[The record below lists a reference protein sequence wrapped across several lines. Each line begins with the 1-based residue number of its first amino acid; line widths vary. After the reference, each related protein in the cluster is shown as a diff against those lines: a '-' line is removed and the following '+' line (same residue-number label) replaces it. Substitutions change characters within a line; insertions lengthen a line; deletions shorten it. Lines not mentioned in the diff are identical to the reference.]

1 MLWLEA
7 ASVFFMQKFRQKIY
21 WRYLTYP
28 QVQIWQMHFSSAT
41 EAFLEAASL
50 AEDGFFEAATAAP
63 AAPAAAAA
71 ASGLEAVF
79 VCILHCYFFSFF
91 NKSILVSC

>member
-7 ASVFFMQKFRQKIY
+7 ASVFFMQKLRQKIY

-63 AAPAAAAA
+63 AAPAAAPAV

-91 NKSILVSC
+91 

>member
-1 MLWLEA
+1 MYMLWLEA
-7 ASVFFMQKFRQKIY
+7 ASVFFMQKLRQKIY

-63 AAPAAAAA
+63 AAPAATA

-79 VCILHCYFFSFF
+79 VCILHYYFLFLFF
-91 NKSILVSC
+91 

>member
-7 ASVFFMQKFRQKIY
+7 ASVFFMQKLRQKIY

-71 ASGLEAVF
+71 SGLEAVF